1 MNAVINSVVTLMSLT
16 VFIMGSSIITHQ
28 PNKCWMTLQHAVLC
42 GDVHFGEASFQN
54 AFGFGF

>member
-1 MNAVINSVVTLMSLT
+1 MSLT
-16 VFIMGSSIITHQ
+16 MFSIGRANITHQ
-28 PNKCWMTLQHAVLC
+28 PNSCWMTLLPAVIC

>member
-1 MNAVINSVVTLMSLT
+1 
-16 VFIMGSSIITHQ
+16 MGSANITPQ
-28 PNKCWMTLQHAVLC
+28 PNKCWMKMQHAVLC